1 MIINGNIQAVTG
13 AYNVSTASGMKR
25 TSAMRETHESDAVVF
40 SNEAQSF
47 SSMLQK
53 LKSMDDSREQKIAAL
68 RQQVADGSY
77 QVDAQKLAGSL
88 LDTRY

>member
-13 AYNVSTASGMKR
+13 AYNVSTASGTKR
-25 TSAMRETHESDAVVF
+25 ALAMREAHESDAVVF
-40 SNEAQSF
+40 SSEAQSF

-53 LKSMDDSREQKIAAL
+53 LKSMDDSREQKVAAL

>member
-1 MIINGNIQAVTG
+1 
-13 AYNVSTASGMKR
+13 
-25 TSAMRETHESDAVVF
+25 MREIHESDAVVF